1 MPLRRPT
8 RPRRRLVGVNAV
20 LGLVLVGALAGA
32 YLAIGRSGGSVPA
45 SLRTVA
51 VTQGAVTATVNGTGN
66 LTSTTVTTVNPQTGG
81 TLASLAVAAGDVVT
95 KGQVLARIDP
105 ADARTALASAQ
116 AQYDVASAQY
126 DETAAGQSSASRT
139 KDRLAVDA
147 AQLQVATAKQAV
159 KDAGS
164 GSTSASRTVGAGPT
178 TAGGS
183 ASSSAGSLT
192 QAKQQLASAQ
202 LQLEQAEAQAQ
213 ADAAGATAAQLAQ
226 AAASVTSAKA
236 SLQSAKDAVAAT
248 TVRAPVAGTVLSVGA
263 AVGDRVSTSS
273 GSSSGTAGGS
283 GSSGASGSSSSSSS
297 GSSSGTSGSATGSGL
312 VVIADLTSM
321 QVTAQVA
328 EADASAVKVGQSAQV
343 TLPASG
349 DVVDGTVTAVALQ
362 GTTTNNV
369 VQYPVTVRLATVPD
383 GVRLGASASVTIT
396 TGSRQG
402 VLTVPTSAITTLGT
416 TSTLTVLSGGR
427 QSTVEVTKGLSG
439 GSTTEVSGAIAAGDR
454 VVLPSGSSGSTGV
467 PGGLSRLGGFSGVA
481 R

>member
-1 MPLRRPT
+1 MQLRRPT
-8 RPRRRLVGVNAV
+8 RSRSRVVGVNAV
-20 LGLVLVGALAGA
+20 LALVLVAALAGA
-32 YLAIGRSGGSVPA
+32 YLAIGRSGGSEPA

-51 VTQGAVTATVNGTGN
+51 VTKGTVTATVNGTGN
-66 LTSTTVTTVNPQTGG
+66 LTSTTVTTVSPQTSG
-81 TLASLAVAAGDVVT
+81 TLLSVAVAAGDAVT

-105 ADARTALASAQ
+105 TDAQTALASAQ
-116 AQYDVASAQY
+116 AEYDVASAQY
-126 DETAAGQSSASRT
+126 DETAAGQTSASRT

-147 AQLQVATAKQAV
+147 AQLQVAAAEQAV
-159 KDAGS
+159 KDAKSGGTTAS
-164 GSTSASRTVGAGPT
+164 GSAGASPAATGTSSATSAA
-178 TAGGS
+178 
-183 ASSSAGSLT
+183 SLT
-192 QAKQQLASAQ
+192 QAKQQLASAE
-202 LQLEQAEAQAQ
+202 LQLEQAKAQAQ

-226 AAASVTSAKA
+226 ASASVTSAKA

-263 AVGDRVSTSS
+263 VAGDRVSPSSASS
-273 GSSSGTAGGS
+273 GGAATGSGT
-283 GSSGASGSSSSSSS
+283 SGASSSSSSS
-297 GSSSGTSGSATGSGL
+297 SSSGTSGSASGSGL

-328 EADASAVKVGQSAQV
+328 EADAAAVSVGQSAQV

-349 DVVDGTVTAVALQ
+349 DTVAGTVTAVALQ

-383 GVRLGASASVTIT
+383 GVRLGASATVTIT
-396 TGSRQG
+396 TGSREG

-439 GSTTEVSGAIAAGDR
+439 GSTTEVSGDIAAGDQ
-454 VVLPSGSSGSTGV
+454 VVLPSGSSGGSTGV
-467 PGGLSRLGGFSGVA
+467 PGGLARLGGFSGVP